1 MIKLTQFSKGSGC
14 GCKIAPEELAILL
27 KTDIVS
33 PINEQLLVGNTTN
46 DDAAAL
52 AIDDK
57 NVLVSTTDFFMPMVD
72 DAFTFGQIA
81 ACNAISDVYA
91 MGAKPI
97 LALGILGWPLE
108 KIPATEAQQ
117 VLNGARTICMKA
129 GIALSGGHSIE
140 SNEPFFGL
148 SVNGMTNK
156 ERLKQNSTAKVGDY
170 LFLTKPLGLGIL
182 SSALKRGIIK
192 DNDYHKMVEIMTT
205 INSAGSAISAIKGV
219 NAMTDVTGF
228 GLLGHLN
235 EMTRGSN
242 ISAEVFLSQI
252 PLIEN
257 IEFYSQ
263 QFCFPDITTKNYNAY
278 KDDTDGLSGLEFI
291 HLCDPQ
297 TSGGLLISVSEESIE
312 EYNQIVKDFDIFDI
326 ATKPIG
332 RMVVKNEKSIYLKP

>member
-33 PINEQLLVGNTTN
+33 PNNEHLLVGNATN

-108 KIPATEAQQ
+108 KISATEAQQ
-117 VLNGARTICMKA
+117 VLNGARTICHNA
-129 GIALSGGHSIE
+129 GISLSGGHSIE

-148 SVNGMTNK
+148 SVNGMTDRD
-156 ERLKQNSTAKVGDY
+156 RLKQNSTAKVGDY
-170 LFLTKPLGLGIL
+170 LFLTKPLGVGIL

-192 DNDYHKMVEIMTT
+192 DNDYHKMLEIMTT
-205 INSAGSAISAIKGV
+205 LNSAGYALSSIKGV

-228 GLLGHLN
+228 GLLGHLS

-242 ISAEVFLSQI
+242 LSAELFLSQI

-257 IEFYSQ
+257 IEFYNQ

-278 KDDTDGLSGLEFI
+278 KDGTDGLTRLEFI
-291 HLCDPQ
+291 PLCDPQ
-297 TSGGLLISVSEESIE
+297 TSGGLLISVSEEYMQ
-312 EYNQIVKDFDIFDI
+312 EYLQVIKNFDLFKI
-326 ATKPIG
+326 ASKPIG
-332 RMVVKNEKSIYLKP
+332 KMVAKSEKSIYLKP

>member
-1 MIKLTQFSKGSGC
+1 M
-14 GCKIAPEELAILL
+14 
-27 KTDIVS
+27 
-33 PINEQLLVGNTTN
+33 VGNATN

-97 LALGILGWPLE
+97 MALGILGWPLE

-117 VLNGARTICMKA
+117 VLNGARTICHKA

-156 ERLKQNSTAKVGDY
+156 DRLKQNSTAKVGDY
-170 LFLTKPLGLGIL
+170 LFLTKPLGVGIL
-182 SSALKRGIIK
+182 SSAFKRGIIR
-192 DNDYHKMVEIMTT
+192 DNDYQKMIEIMTT
-205 INSAGSAISAIKGV
+205 LNAAGSAISDIKGV
-219 NAMTDVTGF
+219 NAITDVTGF

-235 EMTRGSN
+235 EMTKGSN
-242 ISAEVFLSQI
+242 VCAEVLLNEI
-252 PLIEN
+252 PLIED
-257 IEFYSQ
+257 IEFYTK
-263 QFCFPDITTKNYNAY
+263 QFCFPDITTKNFNAY
-278 KDDTDGLSGLEFI
+278 KNDTDGLNGLEFI
-291 HLCDPQ
+291 YLCDPQ
-297 TSGGLLISVSEESIE
+297 TSGGLLIAVSEEAIE
-312 EYNQIVKDFDIFDI
+312 EYQSRIKNFDVFNI

-332 RMVVKNEKSIYLKP
+332 RINAKMEKSIYIKP

>member
-1 MIKLTQFSKGSGC
+1 MSKLTQFSKGSGC

-27 KTDIVS
+27 KTDLVS
-33 PINEQLLVGNTTN
+33 PINSQLLVGNSTN

-52 AIDDK
+52 AIDET
-57 NVLVSTTDFFMPMVD
+57 NVLISTTDFFMPMVD

-108 KIPATEAQQ
+108 KLPATEAQQ
-117 VLNGARTICMKA
+117 VLNGARTICHEA

-148 SVNGMTNK
+148 SVNGMTQR
-156 ERLKQNSTAKVGDY
+156 ERLKQNSTANIGDY
-170 LFLTKPLGLGIL
+170 LFLTKPIGVGIL

-192 DNDYHKMVEIMTT
+192 ESDYVKMVEIMTT
-205 INSAGSAISAIKGV
+205 LNTIGFAISNIKGV
-219 NAMTDVTGF
+219 SAMTDITGF
-228 GLLGHLN
+228 GLLGHLS
-235 EMTRGSN
+235 EMTNGSKV
-242 ISAEVFLSQI
+242 SAELFLSQI
-252 PLIEN
+252 SLIEN
-257 IEFYSQ
+257 IEFYTQ

-278 KDDTDGLSGLEFI
+278 KDQTEGLTGLEFI

-297 TSGGLLISVSEESIE
+297 TSGGLLIAVSEDSLE
-312 EYNQIVKDFDIFDI
+312 EYMKVASAYDFFKI
-326 ATKPIG
+326 ATNPIG
-332 RMVVKNEKSIYLKP
+332 RIIDREEKSIYLKP